1 MLLVATDV
9 RNKMSFGLPTFAA
22 VLPAAAVRTWT
33 AVLPLT
39 KRHFV
44 SDFVLCMYESKFSTA
59 GHTDCV
65 QLLEQWGMSHKGGTL
80 PSTEMSMAETFVSM
94 FMDNLSQ
101 VSCDS

>member
-1 MLLVATDV
+1 
-9 RNKMSFGLPTFAA
+9 
-22 VLPAAAVRTWT
+22 
-33 AVLPLT
+33 
-39 KRHFV
+39 
-44 SDFVLCMYESKFSTA
+44 MYESKFSTA